1 MKYSDRFYRISYID
15 KKGQQRECMASVSLC
30 MIVRNEE
37 QVLGRCLSCV
47 KDFADEIIIV
57 DTGSTDKTKE
67 IASLFTDQI
76 YDFPWID
83 DFAAARN
90 FAFQKGAGDYLFW
103 LDADDVI
110 TEEEQKKLMKL
121 KMRLDQEKPDVVMMK
136 YAVGYDGSGSPS
148 FFFYRER
155 LLRRCERAV
164 WKGRIHEVIEPFG
177 KTVREDILIEH
188 RKIGTGDPDRNL
200 RIFEKMIREKGK
212 NAGLTAREHYYYGKE
227 LYYHKRYKEAA
238 GVFLTYLE
246 RSDGWHID
254 RIDACRHGAF
264 CMYQLGK
271 RDEAL
276 SFLLMGLREGIPGPE
291 LCCDLGWWFFSG
303 KRYADAEFWYRQ
315 ALKTGRLAGEEG
327 FIMPEYR
334 GYIPYLQLC
343 VCHDR
348 MGERKKACWY
358 NELAE
363 RCHPGTEACRKN
375 REYFARIGMRK

>member
-57 DTGSTDKTKE
+57 DTGSNDKTKE

-83 DFAAARN
+83 
-90 FAFQKGAGDYLFW
+90 
-103 LDADDVI
+103 
-110 TEEEQKKLMKL
+110 E
-121 KMRLDQEKPDVVMMK
+121 

-212 NAGLTAREHYYYGKE
+212 IAGLTAREHYYYGKE
-227 LYYHKRYKEAA
+227 QYYHKRYKEAA

-343 VCHDR
+343 VCLDR

>member
-1 MKYSDRFYRISYID
+1 
-15 KKGQQRECMASVSLC
+15 MASVSLC

-47 KDFADEIIIV
+47 KDFADKIIIV

-110 TEEEQKKLMKL
+110 TKEEQKKLMKL

-212 NAGLTAREHYYYGKE
+212 IAGLTAREHYYYGKE

-334 GYIPYLQLC
+334 DYIPYLQLC

-375 REYFARIGMRK
+375 QEYFARIGMRK

>member
-1 MKYSDRFYRISYID
+1 
-15 KKGQQRECMASVSLC
+15 MASVSLC

-57 DTGSTDKTKE
+57 DTGSNDKTKE

-90 FAFQKGAGDYLFW
+90 FAFQKGTGDYLFW

-136 YAVGYDGSGSPS
+136 YAVGYDGSGSPL

-212 NAGLTAREHYYYGKE
+212 IAGLTAREHYYYGKE

-343 VCHDR
+343 VCLDR
-348 MGERKKACWY
+348 MGERKSV
-358 NELAE
+358 LV
-363 RCHPGTEACRKN
+363 
-375 REYFARIGMRK
+375 

>member
-47 KDFADEIIIV
+47 KDFADKIIIV

-67 IASLFTDQI
+67 IASLFTNQI

-110 TEEEQKKLMKL
+110 TKEEQKKLMKL

-212 NAGLTAREHYYYGKE
+212 IAGLISALIAVATTQKFYDEHPDVIEKLAAAQDEIASYMADSQDKTIETVAAALDLDVDAVKEMYGFYDFSTE
-227 LYYHKRYKEAA
+227 I
-238 GVFLTYLE
+238 T
-246 RSDGWHID
+246 
-254 RIDACRHGAF
+254 DAD
-264 CMYQLGK
+264 K
-271 RDEAL
+271 
-276 SFLLMGLREGIPGPE
+276 
-291 LCCDLGWWFFSG
+291 
-303 KRYADAEFWYRQ
+303 
-315 ALKTGRLAGEEG
+315 EG
-327 FIMPEYR
+327 FQKTADFMYES
-334 GYIPYLQLC
+334 
-343 VCHDR
+343 
-348 MGERKKACWY
+348 
-358 NELAE
+358 
-363 RCHPGTEACRKN
+363 
-375 REYFARIGMRK
+375 GMIENKLDVNTLFIQ

>member
-1 MKYSDRFYRISYID
+1 MFK
-15 KKGQQRECMASVSLC
+15 
-30 MIVRNEE
+30 
-37 QVLGRCLSCV
+37 
-47 KDFADEIIIV
+47 
-57 DTGSTDKTKE
+57 
-67 IASLFTDQI
+67 DQI

-90 FAFQKGAGDYLFW
+90 FAFQKGTGDYLFW

-212 NAGLTAREHYYYGKE
+212 IAGLTAREHYYYGKE

-303 KRYADAEFWYRQ
+303 KQYADAEFWYRQ

-343 VCHDR
+343 VCLDR

-363 RCHPGTEACRKN
+363 RCHPGNGSVQKEPGIFCTDRKEKIKML
-375 REYFARIGMRK
+375 RRIRPRMER

>member
-1 MKYSDRFYRISYID
+1 
-15 KKGQQRECMASVSLC
+15 MASVSLC

-57 DTGSTDKTKE
+57 DTGSNDKTKE

-90 FAFQKGAGDYLFW
+90 FAFQKGTGDYLFW

-212 NAGLTAREHYYYGKE
+212 ITGLTAREHYYYGKE

-343 VCHDR
+343 VCLDR

-375 REYFARIGMRK
+375 REYFARIRMRK